1 MNKLTKR
8 LDPRLDA
15 IDVFRDLTQA
25 ETKELELLAKE
36 LAELESNM
44 SLSGTTASEIA
55 RREAWF
61 GVSGNEKKAL
71 ETRRSVLVARLR
83 GQGTTTPEL
92 IKQVALSFSY
102 GDIDIDETS
111 ADYTVNVTFS
121 NVLGVP
127 VDIAAFKDAVQE
139 VAPAH
144 LVLNFIYT
152 HNSWDMLEAFGKTWD
167 AWETLKLGFDEMMD
181 YSD

>member
-1 MNKLTKR
+1 M
-8 LDPRLDA
+8 
-15 IDVFRDLTQA
+15 
-25 ETKELELLAKE
+25 
-36 LAELESNM
+36 
-44 SLSGTTASEIA
+44 
-55 RREAWF
+55 
-61 GVSGNEKKAL
+61 
-71 ETRRSVLVARLR
+71 ARLR

-92 IKQVALSFSY
+92 IKRVALSFSY

-111 ADYTVNVTFS
+111 AAYTVNVTFS

-127 VDIAAFKDAVQE
+127 VDIAAFKEAVQE

-167 AWETLKLGFDEMMD
+167 EWEALKLGFDDMMD
-181 YSD
+181 FSD